1 MKDLTTL
8 IERSSN
14 SLEKSQSANREVSL
28 INFLGVNH
36 AKNNK

>member
-8 IERSSN
+8 TERSSN
-14 SLEKSQSANREVSL
+14 SSEQLQHAKQKVSL
-28 INFLGVNH
+28 INLIGVNH

>member
-8 IERSSN
+8 TELSSN
-14 SLEKSQSANREVSL
+14 SLEQSQRANQEVSL